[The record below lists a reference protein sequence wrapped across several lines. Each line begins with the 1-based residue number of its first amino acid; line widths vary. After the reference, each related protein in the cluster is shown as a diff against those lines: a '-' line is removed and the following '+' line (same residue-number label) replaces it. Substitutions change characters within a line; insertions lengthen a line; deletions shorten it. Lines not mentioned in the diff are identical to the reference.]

1 MKKTK
6 NKPET
11 LKFIVWKLISAKRK
25 KKREVVGE
33 VIIFLS
39 KSCNTNVKNLLYM

>member
-25 KKREVVGE
+25 KKREVGE